1 MPSIDDIKEWNRG
14 TVADGDW
21 LNNNT
26 IVPIKENLS
35 AVNERIDELNVDA
48 VSSTS
53 AMYESENVEKLAQ
66 VQAITGIIRIDESN
80 PHKLILGF

>member
-1 MPSIDDIKEWNRG
+1 MPSIDDIKEWNRK

-26 IVPIKENLS
+26 IIPIKENLS
-35 AVNERIDELNVDA
+35 AVNERIDELDINA

-66 VQAITGIIRIDESN
+66 VQAITGIIRIDENN
-80 PHKLILGF
+80 PHKLVLGF

>member
-14 TVADGDW
+14 TVADGNW
-21 LNNNT
+21 LNSAT
-26 IVPIKENLS
+26 IVPIKQNLS
-35 AVNERIDELNVDA
+35 AVNARIDELDLDA

-80 PHKLILGF
+80 PHKLVLGF